1 MKTLTMMFGF
11 AVLATGCVTDDEML
25 EGDEDGEGGG
35 KADGTETPG
44 TLAAKY
50 GLELTSTM
58 KLEDTRETGA
68 ARFSTFKLRARA
80 KVTTTQEGEDIKLTV
95 KLCDV
100 ALPEVSGYQPEL
112 DAAFVAG
119 LAAFDVTGTLGL
131 QGEGDAAAITLE
143 TDPAAL
149 VLGAKLA
156 DPIANRLPAA
166 GTDTRVRDQDQD
178 GNPGVSISIPGY
190 GKIFAA
196 MRVKLAINAKVTTS
210 STISGAAE
218 ITLDQAIYGDN
229 IFFYDAASAAA
240 ESAAAIRVVTASNTF
255 RMKSGKTTCAQVVA
269 AFP

>member
-1 MKTLTMMFGF
+1 MKTLTMLI
-11 AVLATGCVTDDEML
+11 AVLATGCVTDEDAID
-25 EGDEDGEGGG
+25 GDEDGEGGG
-35 KADGTETPG
+35 KADGNETPG

-58 KLEDTRETGA
+58 KLEDTRESDPA
-68 ARFSTFKLRARA
+68 RRFSTFALRARA
-80 KVTTTQEGEDIKLTV
+80 KVTTTQVGEDIKLTV

-119 LAAFDVTGTLGL
+119 LAAFEVTGTLG
-131 QGEGDAAAITLE
+131 GEGEILLATSPAAI
-143 TDPAAL
+143 
-149 VLGAKLA
+149 VLGARLA

-166 GTDTRVRDQDQD
+166 GTDSRVTDQDQD
-178 GNPGVSISIPGY
+178 GQPGVSIGIPGY

-196 MRVKLAINAKVTTS
+196 LRVLLSINAKVTTS
-210 STISGAAE
+210 ATISGAAE
-218 ITLDQAIYGDN
+218 IRLDQAIYGDD
-229 IFFYDAASAAA
+229 IFFYDAVSAAA
-240 ESAAAIRVVTASNTF
+240 ESAAAIRVVTASNKF

>member
-1 MKTLTMMFGF
+1 MKLRTIVLGLT
-11 AVLATGCVTDDEML
+11 VLASGCVTDEDAL
-25 EGDEDGEGGG
+25 DGDDTGDGGG

-58 KLEDTRETGA
+58 KLEDTRETDPA
-68 ARFSTFKLRARA
+68 KRFSTFALRARA
-80 KVTTTQEGEDIKLTV
+80 KVTTTQEGETIKLTV

-119 LAAFDVTGTLGL
+119 LAAFEVTGTLGAEVEG
-131 QGEGDAAAITLE
+131 GEILLETAPAAI
-143 TDPAAL
+143 

-156 DPIANRLPAA
+156 DPIASRLPAA
-166 GTDTRVRDQDQD
+166 GTDPRVKDQDQD
-178 GNPGVSISIPGY
+178 GNPGVSIAIPGY

-196 MRVKLAINAKVTTS
+196 LRVLLSIKANVTTS
-210 STISGAAE
+210 ATISGAAE
-218 ITLDQAIYGDN
+218 IRLDQAVYGDN
-229 IFFYDAASAAA
+229 IWFYDAVTAAA
-240 ESAAAIRVVTASNTF
+240 ESAAAIQVVSASNKF
-255 RMKSGKTTCAQVVA
+255 RMKGGKTTCAQVIS